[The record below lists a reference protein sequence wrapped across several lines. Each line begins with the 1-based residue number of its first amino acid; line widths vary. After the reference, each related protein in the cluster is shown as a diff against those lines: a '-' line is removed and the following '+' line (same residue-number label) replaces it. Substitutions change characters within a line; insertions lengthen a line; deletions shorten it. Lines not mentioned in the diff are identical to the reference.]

1 MKETISL
8 FDKYGGVPT
17 ITEVVRAFYK
27 KVLGHPDFKQY
38 FENIDMEKLI
48 MHQIEFVSYAMGKP
62 KSDYPD
68 SKLYEGHKNLK
79 ISDSQFDKIAVILK
93 SVLMEFKV
101 EKKDI
106 LKILDAVESKRNL
119 IVSY

>member
-1 MKETISL
+1 MNETISL

-17 ITEVVRAFYK
+17 ITELVRAFYK

-101 EKKDI
+101 KKKDI

>member
-1 MKETISL
+1 MNQTISL

-27 KVLGHPDFKQY
+27 NVLGHPDFKHY
-38 FENIDMEKLI
+38 FENIDMDKLI
-48 MHQIEFVSYAMGKP
+48 MHQIEFISYAMGKP
-62 KSDYPD
+62 KSNYPD
-68 SKLYEGHKNLK
+68 FRLYEGHKNLK

-93 SVLMEFKV
+93 SVLVEFKV
-101 EKKDI
+101 EENDI
-106 LKILDAVESKRNL
+106 LKIIDAVESKRKL

>member
-1 MKETISL
+1 MNETISL

-48 MHQIEFVSYAMGKP
+48 MHQIEFISLLWVS
-62 KSDYPD
+62 
-68 SKLYEGHKNLK
+68 
-79 ISDSQFDKIAVILK
+79 
-93 SVLMEFKV
+93 
-101 EKKDI
+101 
-106 LKILDAVESKRNL
+106 RNL
-119 IVSY
+119 IILTLDYMMDIKFEN

>member
-1 MKETISL
+1 MNETISL

-17 ITEVVRAFYK
+17 ITELVRAFYK

>member
-1 MKETISL
+1 MNETISL

-101 EKKDI
+101 KKKDI

>member
-1 MKETISL
+1 MNQTISL

-27 KVLGHPDFKQY
+27 NVLGHPDFKHY

-48 MHQIEFVSYAMGKP
+48 MHQIEFISYAMGKP

-68 SKLYEGHKNLK
+68 AKLYEGHKNLK
-79 ISDSQFDKIAVILK
+79 INDSQFDKIAEILK
-93 SVLMEFKV
+93 SVLIEFKV
-101 EKKDI
+101 EKNDI
-106 LKILDAVESKRNL
+106 LKILDAVESKRKL